1 MSQSDDTFTDSDEEQ
16 GALNLDTVGYEELAV
31 PDPDD
36 DVEDQTLENA
46 TDLDQVELE
55 AVRAVMNMAVSS
67 HSDSGILTPADL
79 QQLSSD
85 SDQAV
90 AAAHAAHQPPSEESF
105 SFSAAAA
112 VLDSEFEAKLVASAR
127 EGAAAEATGDSD
139 SDGQADA
146 GEVEAELDAFFEP
159 GNAAAAEAEADSWR
173 TKPLS
178 EATLTGVQA
187 RAASW
192 SMPSMPQGGAE
203 QEQFEAMVQHLL
215 QNNGKLK

>member
-1 MSQSDDTFTDSDEEQ
+1 MKSSVNQQLQLARCMIFCLA
-16 GALNLDTVGYEELAV
+16 GAAV

-36 DVEDQTLENA
+36 DVQDQALENA
-46 TDLDQVELE
+46 SDLDQVELE

-112 VLDSEFEAKLVASAR
+112 VLDTEFEAKLVASAR
-127 EGAAAEATGDSD
+127 EGAWEAGREAVRCYTLCWLAGAAAEATGDSD

-146 GEVEAELDAFFEP
+146 EEVEAELDAFFEP
-159 GNAAAAEAEADSWR
+159 VSIELSGECNA
-173 TKPLS
+173 L
-178 EATLTGVQA
+178 G
-187 RAASW
+187 
-192 SMPSMPQGGAE
+192 
-203 QEQFEAMVQHLL
+203 
-215 QNNGKLK
+215 